1 MKVKR
6 ICWVGTR
13 TDAFD
18 ETTAF
23 FRDVLGLPLVLS
35 VPGFSML
42 QFPGADRDYVEVFAA
57 DSSLFPFYTT
67 GPVAAFL
74 VDDVEE
80 ARSELEAAGVEL
92 IGSVEWAQTMEGY
105 GWINFRGP
113 DGNVYALVQGADGE
127 PAKAQTPTT

>member
-42 QFPGADRDYVEVFAA
+42 QLPGADRDYVEVFAA
-57 DSSLFPFYTT
+57 DS
-67 GPVAAFL
+67 
-74 VDDVEE
+74 
-80 ARSELEAAGVEL
+80 
-92 IGSVEWAQTMEGY
+92 
-105 GWINFRGP
+105 
-113 DGNVYALVQGADGE
+113 
-127 PAKAQTPTT
+127 